1 MNSTVERRI
10 MPKKSF
16 RWLNVL
22 VFVIV
27 LFFCVNL
34 GIQMQQFITMQQELN
49 YQQEQLAFIEAE
61 YEAHATNQEMF
72 FEDAYIEQMARERL
86 GMVKEGEESVS
97 VLEVEVIE

>member
-10 MPKKSF
+10 IPKKSF

-22 VFVIV
+22 VLVIV
-27 LFFCVNL
+27 LFFCVKL

-61 YEAHATNQEMF
+61 YEAEAANQEMF

-97 VLEVEVIE
+97 VLEVEVVD